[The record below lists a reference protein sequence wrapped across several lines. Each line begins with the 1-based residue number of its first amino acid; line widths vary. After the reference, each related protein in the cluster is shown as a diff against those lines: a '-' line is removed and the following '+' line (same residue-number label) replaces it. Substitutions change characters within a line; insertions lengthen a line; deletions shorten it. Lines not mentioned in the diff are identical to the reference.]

1 MASLGEAFRKPSY
14 ADLQQFEM
22 QQQMEQYMQSM
33 RENQRR
39 ESLYGDTGTIRMPTH
54 PGNVQEG
61 FNKIT
66 GYSPEMNRAE
76 KAALGAEWLMPLP
89 AKGTSALF
97 PLLGG
102 VLKGGMSKA
111 DKLVQKLTNMKDLS
125 KVIPMD
131 EASRMQRAKDQGYNT
146 QTYHWSPV
154 KDIDEFK
161 TRSELGLHSGDRA
174 AAQDMKEGG
183 AHYSEFMDESKKIY
197 GKEVDPTGEG
207 ELTELLIRSQNPYEA
222 PKDIGRW
229 DTPALWSG
237 VKSWGRKDASKNL
250 PEKQRFEVNALARK
264 FMKKQEKLEDA
275 YKPYNLSEFAS
286 PSEPTDPA
294 ILQEHIMKTE
304 LNKVEFGEQLKK
316 LFEKFGFDS
325 IAYKNEVEGIMNK
338 NAIKSYISF
347 KPQDI
352 RRKVDAMFIDPKSK
366 SSLMGIGGGALVA
379 PALTEQ
385 NEWNR

>member
-54 PGNVQEG
+54 PENVQEG

-76 KAALGAEWLMPLP
+76 KVALGAEWLTPFP
-89 AKGTSALF
+89 AKGSSALF
-97 PLLGG
+97 PALAGAI
-102 VLKGGMSKA
+102 KGGMSNA
-111 DKLVQKLTNMKDLS
+111 GKLVQRLMRMKDLS
-125 KVIPMD
+125 KSVPMD
-131 EASRMQRAKDQGYNT
+131 EASRLERAKKLGYNT
-146 QTYHWSPV
+146 KTYHWSPV

-174 AAQDMKEGG
+174 AAQDVKEGG

-237 VKSWGRKDASKNL
+237 APSWGRKDASKNL

-264 FMKKQEKLEDA
+264 FMKKQEKLEKE
-275 YKPYNLSEFAS
+275 YKPYLLSDFAR
-286 PSEPTDPA
+286 PSEARDPA
-294 ILQEHIMKTE
+294 ILQEHIRKTQA
-304 LNKVEFGEQLKK
+304 NKVEFGEQLQK